1 MFKDIENS
9 AELQQY
15 LFNFG
20 VNEHPLQTEIREY
33 TEKNL
38 GNAATMQISPDQ
50 GAFLQFI
57 IKSSNI
63 QNCLEIGTFTGYSA
77 FTMALALPEN
87 GSIISLDIDKK
98 NTDIAKKYWS
108 KHSVG
113 KKIDFILAP
122 ALETMDEFINLDK
135 TFDLIFIDADK
146 KNYKNYFL
154 KSLELTEKDGII
166 IIDNTLWKGKVAD
179 KSASDDKT
187 NSIKEFNMF
196 IRDFKG
202 TENMILPIADG
213 MTICRKL

>member
-1 MFKDIENS
+1 VFKSIENS
-9 AELQQY
+9 AELQKY
-15 LFNFG
+15 IFTYG
-20 VNEHPLQTEIREY
+20 VNEHPLQKEIREY

-38 GNAATMQISPDQ
+38 GNSAIMQISPDQ
-50 GAFLQFI
+50 GALLQFI

-77 FTMALALPEN
+77 LTMALALPEN
-87 GSIISLDIDKK
+87 GSIVSLDIDKV

-122 ALETMDEFINLDK
+122 ALETMEEFINQDK
-135 TFDLIFIDADK
+135 MFDLIFIDADK

-154 KSLELTEKDGII
+154 KSLELLEKDGII
-166 IIDNTLWKGKVAD
+166 IIDNTLWKGKVFD
-179 KSASDDKT
+179 LNITDDQT
-187 NSIKEFNMF
+187 NSIREFNSF
-196 IRDFKG
+196 VRDFKG
-202 TENMILPIADG
+202 TDSMILPIADG

>member
-1 MFKDIENS
+1 MFKSIENS
-9 AELQQY
+9 AELQKY
-15 LFNFG
+15 IFTYG
-20 VNEHPLQTEIREY
+20 VNEHPLQKEIREY

-38 GNAATMQISPDQ
+38 GNSAIMQISPDQ
-50 GAFLQFI
+50 GALLQFI

-77 FTMALALPEN
+77 LTMALALPEN
-87 GSIISLDIDKK
+87 GSIVSLDIDKV

-122 ALETMDEFINLDK
+122 ALETMEEFINQDK
-135 TFDLIFIDADK
+135 MFDLIFIDADK

-154 KSLELTEKDGII
+154 KSLELLEKDGII
-166 IIDNTLWKGKVAD
+166 IIDNTLWKGKVFD
-179 KSASDDKT
+179 LNTTDDQT
-187 NSIKEFNMF
+187 NSIREFNSF
-196 IRDFKG
+196 VRDFKG
-202 TENMILPIADG
+202 TDSMILPIADG

>member
-1 MFKDIENS
+1 MFKSIENS
-9 AELQQY
+9 AELQKY
-15 LFNFG
+15 IFTYG
-20 VNEHPLQTEIREY
+20 VNEHPLQKEIREY

-38 GNAATMQISPDQ
+38 GNSAIMQISPDQ
-50 GAFLQFI
+50 GALLQFI

-77 FTMALALPEN
+77 LTMALALPEN
-87 GSIISLDIDKK
+87 GSIVSLDIDKV

-122 ALETMDEFINLDK
+122 ALETMEEFINQDK
-135 TFDLIFIDADK
+135 VFDLIFIDADK

-154 KSLELTEKDGII
+154 KSLELLEKDGII
-166 IIDNTLWKGKVAD
+166 IIDNTLWKGKVFD
-179 KSASDDKT
+179 LNITDDQT
-187 NSIKEFNMF
+187 NSIREFNSF
-196 IRDFKG
+196 VRDFKG
-202 TENMILPIADG
+202 TDSMILPIADG

>member
-77 FTMALALPEN
+77 LTMALALPEN

-179 KSASDDKT
+179 KSANDDKT

>member
-1 MFKDIENS
+1 VFKSIENS
-9 AELQQY
+9 AELQKY
-15 LFNFG
+15 IFTYG
-20 VNEHPLQTEIREY
+20 VNEHPLQKEIREY

-38 GNAATMQISPDQ
+38 GNSAIMQISPDQ
-50 GAFLQFI
+50 GALLQFI

-77 FTMALALPEN
+77 ITMALALPEN
-87 GSIISLDIDKK
+87 GSIVSLDIDKV

-122 ALETMDEFINLDK
+122 ALETMEEFINQDK
-135 TFDLIFIDADK
+135 MFDLIFIDADK

-154 KSLELTEKDGII
+154 KSLELLEKDGII
-166 IIDNTLWKGKVAD
+166 IIDNTLWKGKVFD
-179 KSASDDKT
+179 LNITDDQT
-187 NSIKEFNMF
+187 NSIREFNSF
-196 IRDFKG
+196 VRDFKG
-202 TENMILPIADG
+202 TDSMILPIADG

>member
-1 MFKDIENS
+1 MFKDIQNS

-77 FTMALALPEN
+77 LTMALALPEN

-179 KSASDDKT
+179 KSANDDKT
-187 NSIKEFNMF
+187 NSIKEFNTF

>member
-9 AELQQY
+9 AELQKY
-15 LFNFG
+15 LFEFG

-77 FTMALALPEN
+77 LTMALALPEN

-122 ALETMDEFINLDK
+122 ALETMDEFVNLDK

-154 KSLELTEKDGII
+154 KSLKLTEKDGII

-179 KSASDDKT
+179 KSANDDKT

>member
-1 MFKDIENS
+1 VFKDIENS

-15 LFNFG
+15 LFKFG
-20 VNEHPLQTEIREY
+20 VNEHPLQTEIRKY

-77 FTMALALPEN
+77 LTMALALPEN

-98 NTDIAKKYWS
+98 NTDIAKKYWN

-122 ALETMDEFINLDK
+122 ALETMDEFVNLDK

-154 KSLELTEKDGII
+154 RSLELTEKDGII

-179 KSASDDKT
+179 KSANDDKT
-187 NSIKEFNMF
+187 NSIKEFNTF

>member
-1 MFKDIENS
+1 MFKSIENS
-9 AELQQY
+9 AELQKY
-15 LFNFG
+15 IFTYG
-20 VNEHPLQTEIREY
+20 VNEHPLQKEIREY

-38 GNAATMQISPDQ
+38 GNSAIMQISPDQ
-50 GAFLQFI
+50 GALLQFI

-77 FTMALALPEN
+77 LTMALALPEN
-87 GSIISLDIDKK
+87 GSIVSLDIDKV

-122 ALETMDEFINLDK
+122 ALETMEEFINQDK
-135 TFDLIFIDADK
+135 MFDLIFIDADK

-154 KSLELTEKDGII
+154 KSLELLEKDGII
-166 IIDNTLWKGKVAD
+166 IIDNTLWKGRVFD
-179 KSASDDKT
+179 LNITDDQT
-187 NSIKEFNMF
+187 NSIREFNSF
-196 IRDFKG
+196 VRDFKG
-202 TENMILPIADG
+202 TDSMILPIADG

>member
-1 MFKDIENS
+1 MFKSIENS
-9 AELQQY
+9 AELQKY
-15 LFNFG
+15 IFTYG
-20 VNEHPLQTEIREY
+20 VNEHPLQKEIREY

-38 GNAATMQISPDQ
+38 GNSAIMQISPDQ
-50 GAFLQFI
+50 GALLQFI

-77 FTMALALPEN
+77 LTMALALPEN
-87 GSIISLDIDKK
+87 GSIVSLDIDKV

-122 ALETMDEFINLDK
+122 ALETMEEFINQDK
-135 TFDLIFIDADK
+135 MFDLIFIDADK

-154 KSLELTEKDGII
+154 KSLELLEKDGII
-166 IIDNTLWKGKVAD
+166 IIDNTLWKGKVFD
-179 KSASDDKT
+179 LNITDDQT
-187 NSIKEFNMF
+187 NCIREFNSF
-196 IRDFKG
+196 VRDFKG
-202 TENMILPIADG
+202 TDSMILPIADG

>member
-1 MFKDIENS
+1 MFKSIENS
-9 AELQQY
+9 AELQKY
-15 LFNFG
+15 IFTYG
-20 VNEHPLQTEIREY
+20 VNEHPLQKEIREY

-38 GNAATMQISPDQ
+38 GNSAIMQISPDQ
-50 GAFLQFI
+50 GALLQFI

-77 FTMALALPEN
+77 LTMALALPEN
-87 GSIISLDIDKK
+87 GSIVSLDIDKV

-122 ALETMDEFINLDK
+122 ALETMEEFINQDK
-135 TFDLIFIDADK
+135 MFDLIFIDADK

-154 KSLELTEKDGII
+154 KSLELLEKDGII
-166 IIDNTLWKGKVAD
+166 IIDNTLWKGKVFD
-179 KSASDDKT
+179 LNITDDQT
-187 NSIKEFNMF
+187 NSIREFNSF
-196 IRDFKG
+196 VRDFKG
-202 TENMILPIADG
+202 TDSMILPIADG

>member
-1 MFKDIENS
+1 VFKDIQNS

-77 FTMALALPEN
+77 LTMALALPEN

-179 KSASDDKT
+179 KSANDDKT
-187 NSIKEFNMF
+187 NSIKEFNTF

>member
-1 MFKDIENS
+1 MFKFAENS
-9 AELQQY
+9 PELEKY
-15 LFNFG
+15 LFSFG
-20 VNEHPLQTEIREY
+20 VNEHPLQKEIREY

-38 GNAATMQISPDQ
+38 GNSAIMQISPDQ
-50 GAFLQFI
+50 GALLQFI

-77 FTMALALPEN
+77 LTMALALPEN
-87 GSIISLDIDKK
+87 GSIVSLDIDKV

-122 ALETMDEFINLDK
+122 ALETMEEFINQDK
-135 TFDLIFIDADK
+135 MFDLIFIDADK

-154 KSLELTEKDGII
+154 KSLELLEKDGII
-166 IIDNTLWKGKVAD
+166 IIDNTLWKGKVFD
-179 KSASDDKT
+179 LNITDDQT
-187 NSIKEFNMF
+187 NSIREFNSF
-196 IRDFKG
+196 VRDFKG
-202 TENMILPIADG
+202 TDSMILPIADG